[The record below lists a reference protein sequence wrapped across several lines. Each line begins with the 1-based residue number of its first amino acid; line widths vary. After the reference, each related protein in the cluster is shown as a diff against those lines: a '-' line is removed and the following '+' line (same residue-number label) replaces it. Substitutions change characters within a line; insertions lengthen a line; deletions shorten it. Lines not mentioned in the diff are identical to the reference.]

1 MKRNVGRNEIEL
13 DCIKQF
19 LFLVTFLILNF
30 DLRVNNNHNNNHN
43 NSNNNNNNNILIM
56 TTRIITT
63 AII

>member
-19 LFLVTFLILNF
+19 LFLVTFLILNL
-30 DLRVNNNHNNNHN
+30 DLRVNNN
-43 NSNNNNNNNILIM
+43 NSNNNNNNILTM

-63 AII
+63 TII